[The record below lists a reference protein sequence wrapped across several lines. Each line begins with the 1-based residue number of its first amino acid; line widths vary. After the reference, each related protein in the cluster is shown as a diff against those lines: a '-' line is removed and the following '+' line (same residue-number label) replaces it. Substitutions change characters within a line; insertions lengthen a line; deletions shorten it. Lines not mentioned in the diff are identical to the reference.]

1 MITQECP
8 AMMFNGRSKNVRSEG
23 FIEGSRAVTDS
34 GIIRLCSELLLE
46 VPCGWK
52 VLCSRENKV
61 EIALRD
67 VGGKMQSLVRCRLK
81 MSGRRHYKESVK
93 QGG

>member
-1 MITQECP
+1 MITQERP

-34 GIIRLCSELLLE
+34 GIIRFCSELSLE
-46 VPCGWK
+46 VAYGWK

-81 MSGRRHYKESVK
+81 KSGRRHYEESVK